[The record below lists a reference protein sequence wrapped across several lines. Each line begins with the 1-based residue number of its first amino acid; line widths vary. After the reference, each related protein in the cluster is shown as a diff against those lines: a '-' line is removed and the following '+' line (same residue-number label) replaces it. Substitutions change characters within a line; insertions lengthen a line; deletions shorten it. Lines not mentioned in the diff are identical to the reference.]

1 MCDMSMQLHVSSAS
15 DVRSDWLPVTT
26 ECVKVLLNFS
36 SGAGYTSKGQNV
48 LNSELWLAD

>member
-1 MCDMSMQLHVSSAS
+1 MFDQRAGGLALAVI
-15 DVRSDWLPVTT
+15 DI
-26 ECVKVLLNFS
+26 VLLNFS